1 MRGRDLVGSA
11 VTSTLR
17 GRIRTVLTVV
27 AVFIGACALTLTSGM
42 GTGVNRYIDVTVATF
57 GDASA
62 LYVQKSQPLIEL
74 TAGSGPQKYD
84 PDSTQIATGFGVSF
98 VGLSD
103 QDVAT
108 IEGIDGVGEVAP
120 VYNVVPTYLQA
131 GQERFQLT
139 LGIPVDSEGVQ
150 MASGSVAAEG
160 ADELAIPDTW
170 VTDLGFGSPQEAVGA
185 TVQVVMTNKAGQ
197 QQEFDA
203 RVSGVTQASLAGVSR
218 NPIPSTS
225 FNERLYAYQVSGS
238 PEEVPV
244 SYIMARAIMDDPDR
258 AGPIQAQLEEAGM
271 IGLTVEDQLGMF
283 RTVINAIIW
292 ILNACAIIALI
303 AAGLGI
309 VNTLLMSVQE
319 RTREIGLMKAMG
331 MSGPKV
337 FGLFSLEAVF
347 IGLLGA
353 VLGAA
358 TGVAAGS
365 YLTRVL
371 AEGFLAGLPGLSLF
385 TFQAPR
391 IALIVAAVLTIAFA
405 AGTIPA
411 VRAAR
416 KDPITALRHE

>member
-74 TAGSGPQKYD
+74 SAGSGPQKYD

-160 ADELAIPDTW
+160 ADELAIPDT
-170 VTDLGFGSPQEAVGA
+170 
-185 TVQVVMTNKAGQ
+185 
-197 QQEFDA
+197 
-203 RVSGVTQASLAGVSR
+203 
-218 NPIPSTS
+218 
-225 FNERLYAYQVSGS
+225 
-238 PEEVPV
+238 
-244 SYIMARAIMDDPDR
+244 
-258 AGPIQAQLEEAGM
+258 
-271 IGLTVEDQLGMF
+271 
-283 RTVINAIIW
+283 
-292 ILNACAIIALI
+292 
-303 AAGLGI
+303 
-309 VNTLLMSVQE
+309 
-319 RTREIGLMKAMG
+319 
-331 MSGPKV
+331 
-337 FGLFSLEAVF
+337 
-347 IGLLGA
+347 
-353 VLGAA
+353 
-358 TGVAAGS
+358 
-365 YLTRVL
+365 
-371 AEGFLAGLPGLSLF
+371 
-385 TFQAPR
+385 
-391 IALIVAAVLTIAFA
+391 
-405 AGTIPA
+405 
-411 VRAAR
+411 
-416 KDPITALRHE
+416 